1 MSDLAAR
8 SLSARLSARRHAHGG
23 VVGDTR
29 QRGLVSLV
37 SFKSQFSASQD
48 KAHNRNIATKIHEEM
63 AKLRASV
70 DASPTVPRRWVWE
83 LIQNAKDVNIDGR
96 VRVRIEADLSSA
108 DAHVTFKHN
117 GGAFSPENIRFLIEQ
132 VSSKDRTNDSDGRPT
147 TTGRFG
153 TGFLTTHLLSER
165 VLVRG
170 IAAGKGFT
178 PRKFKLLLDRSGD
191 ELQDIIDAV
200 QAAKDSILDLDDQP
214 EYAGYVSGRFNTAFR
229 YELSDKTGKKVASA
243 GLADLNVCLPYTL
256 AFVREVDS
264 VEYSSRRLSL
274 QDRDDAIPDGEAQI
288 LSVQIEDAEGI
299 AEPEVSL
306 VAVLSS
312 GLTTIAIPVRQ
323 TAEST
328 RILPLDSDVPRLFC
342 DFPLLGTESFPFPV
356 VVNNPT
362 FNPTEPRDGV
372 FLTKTDRPF
381 PQSDHNKS
389 ILEDALGLYLSL
401 LEYASANE
409 WQHLHLLAAVKPV
422 QTELAKLDQQW
433 YKSAV
438 LKPMRDTLL
447 RTKIVRTA
455 AGTLAPIHSSGG
467 RSNIWFPSGA
477 TDKIRRAIWRCC
489 RTWIPEQLPA
499 LSDVEVWHD
508 IIWQECDKLT
518 LDQVAEFVETADTVE
533 TLASELQG
541 KDGHEWLIEFY
552 ATLKLDEAAFQAV
565 INKRRIFPNQHGTFK
580 RKAELFRDAGDM
592 DGTLLEVLAL
602 LGTDLRAQLLGAE
615 ITTDLDDLPQRD
627 GAFVVRE
634 ITATIDKN
642 LNDRTATKR
651 FRSAFAK
658 LLRWFRENE
667 TRARKLFPMLYEQ
680 KHLLYDDEEILS
692 NIARAEELENLLTD
706 FNVTD
711 VHELRAVIEKH
722 TTAPRL
728 LPVTEQIIASLG
740 ITSVEEWTK
749 ALEDK
754 NLAALFAH
762 SSTATPD
769 MFVYAQTLIER
780 TKQRVIAHLSTLGEY
795 DLTEMDET
803 AVTVLAGVKKN
814 DRDVTI
820 VVRPAYDGTVIIYY
834 QSERDV
840 LDFEDHELWVDTG
853 KDVRQITFGHILKKT
868 DIRRF
873 PI

>member
-1 MSDLAAR
+1 
-8 SLSARLSARRHAHGG
+8 
-23 VVGDTR
+23 
-29 QRGLVSLV
+29 V

-63 AKLRASV
+63 AKLRAGV
-70 DASPTVPRRWVWE
+70 DASPTTPRRWVWE

-96 VRVRIEADLSSA
+96 VRVRIEADLGGS

-117 GGAFSPENIRFLIEQ
+117 GGAFSAENIRFLIEQ
-132 VSSKDRTNDSDGRPT
+132 VSSKDRTSDSDGRPT

-170 IAAGKGFT
+170 VAAGKGFT
-178 PRKFKLLLDRSGD
+178 PRKFKLSLDRSGA

-214 EYAGYVSGRFNTAFR
+214 EHSGYVSGRFNTAFR
-229 YELSDKTGKKVASA
+229 YELADKTGKKVANA
-243 GLADLNVCLPYTL
+243 GLADLDVCLPYTL
-256 AFVREVDS
+256 AFVQEIES
-264 VEYSSRRLSL
+264 VEYPNRRQSL
-274 QDRDDAIPDGEAQI
+274 RDPDDERLDGEVQI
-288 LSVQIEDAEGI
+288 LSVLIEETGGI
-299 AEPEVSL
+299 ADPEVSL
-306 VAVLSS
+306 LAVLSS
-312 GLTTIAIPVRQ
+312 GLTTIAIPVKQ
-323 TAEST
+323 TAEAT
-328 RILPLDSDVPRLFC
+328 RILPLGSELPRLFC

-381 PQSDHNKS
+381 PQSDHNKG
-389 ILEDALGLYLSL
+389 IVAEALGLYLSL
-401 LEYASANE
+401 LEYASDNN
-409 WQHLHLLAAVKPV
+409 WQHLHLLAAVKPDPA
-422 QTELAKLDQQW
+422 ELAKLDQHW
-433 YKSAV
+433 YKTTI

-455 AGTLAPIHSSGG
+455 AGTLAPIHSPGG
-467 RSNIWFPSGA
+467 QNNIWFPTGT

-489 RTWIPEQLPA
+489 KTWIPEQLPA

-518 LDQVAEFVETADTVE
+518 LDQVAIFVEKAE
-533 TLASELQG
+533 TIEQLASELRD
-541 KDGHEWLIEFY
+541 KDVHEWLIEFY
-552 ATLKLDEAAFQAV
+552 ATLKLDEPAFQTV
-565 INKRRIFPNQHGTFK
+565 VNKRRIFPNQNGTFK
-580 RKAELFRDAGDM
+580 RKADLFRDAGDM
-592 DGTLLEVLAL
+592 DTTLMEVLTL
-602 LGTDLRAQLLGAE
+602 LGTDLREQLLDAE
-615 ITTDLDDLPQRD
+615 ITTDLDDLSQRD
-627 GAFVVRE
+627 GAFVVKE

-651 FRSAFAK
+651 FRPAFAK
-658 LLRWFRENE
+658 LLRWFREHT
-667 TRARKLFPMLYEQ
+667 TRAKKLFPMLYEQ

-692 NIARAEELENLLTD
+692 NIARAEELEELLTE
-706 FNVTD
+706 FNVAD

-722 TTAPRL
+722 ATAPRL

-754 NLAALFAH
+754 NLAALFSH
-762 SSTATPD
+762 NSTATPD
-769 MFVYAQTLIER
+769 MFVFAQTLIQKSKER
-780 TKQRVIAHLSTLGEY
+780 VVAHLSKLAEY

-840 LDFEDHELWVDTG
+840 LDYEDHELWVDTG
-853 KDVRQITFGHILKKT
+853 KDVRRITFGHILKKT